1 MKTQKSASLEAKI
14 KNSKDLIIIIK
25 DLALYD
31 PTSEKLKIANYESFV
46 NEVNESI
53 TPLRIAKGYLDDA
66 KKQARHAFKDLEKV
80 CKNIQSEVDEM
91 RSASSDEY
99 AQVRNIVK
107 LITGVNVVE
116 HAKMKKKILAGLKEG
131 EIPPKFSSVS
141 QLDYKSKLG
150 NFRALLGILTTFGF
164 YNPSDSSISKEALAL
179 LEDLDALVGR
189 MSKRRLAALFSA
201 LGAEVVVKFD
211 ALQQKSRTLHKP
223 KSGVLRLGRG
233 NNFTLPVPVDI
244 LSTLDSIPS
253 GTVKVKPSGRQKSKN
268 QAAPTG
274 QDRLLGKDGRGER
287 IRTSGIHVP
296 NVALYQAELRPDI
309 FSDSGLR
316 NVPVISRAANDAK
329 LLKHRWPDTIR
340 VEAVSPCRGAAA
352 CPAWFRPS

>member
-107 LITGVNVVE
+107 LITGVNVIE

-131 EIPPKFSSVS
+131 EVPPKFSSVS
-141 QLDYKSKLG
+141 KLDYKSKLG

-179 LEDLDALVGR
+179 LADE
-189 MSKRRLAALFSA
+189 LAAKIEKI
-201 LGAEVVVKFD
+201 AEKETDYANERSRVIHYFTDENGLNDRAKRAKKHIKRKYGVNSPEYRLVTYKKF
-211 ALQQKSRTLHKP
+211 
-223 KSGVLRLGRG
+223 
-233 NNFTLPVPVDI
+233 
-244 LSTLDSIPS
+244 
-253 GTVKVKPSGRQKSKN
+253 
-268 QAAPTG
+268 
-274 QDRLLGKDGRGER
+274 
-287 IRTSGIHVP
+287 
-296 NVALYQAELRPDI
+296 
-309 FSDSGLR
+309 
-316 NVPVISRAANDAK
+316 
-329 LLKHRWPDTIR
+329 
-340 VEAVSPCRGAAA
+340 
-352 CPAWFRPS
+352 